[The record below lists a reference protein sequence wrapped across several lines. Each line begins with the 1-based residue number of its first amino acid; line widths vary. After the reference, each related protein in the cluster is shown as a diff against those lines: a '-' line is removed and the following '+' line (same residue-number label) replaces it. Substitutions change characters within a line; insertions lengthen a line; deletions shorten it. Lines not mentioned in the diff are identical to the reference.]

1 MISLDFVL
9 MISLDLMKSSEIRKA
24 GNWSKYPY
32 WFRQCQW
39 IENGSLNLVLLNT
52 KLAAHCDE
60 LWYIYTIY
68 RHNLQ

>member
-1 MISLDFVL
+1 MISLDP
-9 MISLDLMKSSEIRKA
+9 MKSSEERKA

-32 WFRQCQW
+32 WFRQCRW

-68 RHNLQ
+68 RHNL